1 MLRSENME
9 LYFRHAQVMQ
19 EEMKIEMNKILTDY
33 DVILSPT
40 SPEYPWVVGS
50 KSDDPTRMRLADI
63 FTIPANLT

>member
-19 EEMKIEMNKILTDY
+19 DDMKTEINMILTDY
-33 DVILSPT
+33 DAILSPT
-40 SPEYPWVVGS
+40 SPEYPWDLGA
-50 KSDDPTRMRLADI
+50 KNDDPTRMRLADV